1 MVMKVKEPRPAE
13 YGFLR
18 SDLILFTYLHLAAD
32 EEQTH
37 ALLKSGV
44 AGVAYETVQP
54 ADGSL
59 PLLTPMSEVA
69 GRMAVQVG
77 AHYLEKMNGGRGKL
91 LGGVPGVTPCNV
103 VIIGGGVVGTSAA
116 KIALGM
122 GAQVTIIDKDLIP
135 RERRE
140 DRGVGRAEHLPTV
153 AGDPVE
159 RGHQR
164 QRGGERQR
172 RLGLVEAVEP
182 GGVEAGLQHREERL
196 AVAHL
201 VEPRLRVARVLLEV
215 GEPAVHGLGAQ
226 EEPPPCRPDAP
237 LEVQHLPQR

>member
-18 SDLILFTYLHLAAD
+18 PDLILFTYLHLAAD

-37 ALLKSGV
+37 ALLKSKV
-44 AGVAYETVQP
+44 TGVAYETVQP

-122 GAQVTIIDKDLIP
+122 GAQVTIIDKDLQP
-135 RERRE
+135 PALPVRGAARQSDHRHVQPAQHRHGCRVRRPA
-140 DRGVGRAEHLPTV
+140 GRRRAGAGRQGAA
-153 AGDPVE
+153 AGD
-159 RGHQR
+159 
-164 QRGGERQR
+164 
-172 RLGLVEAVEP
+172 
-182 GGVEAGLQHREERL
+182 AGDGRH
-196 AVAHL
+196 A
-201 VEPRLRVARVLLEV
+201 
-215 GEPAVHGLGAQ
+215 
-226 EEPPPCRPDAP
+226 
-237 LEVQHLPQR
+237 